1 MFKIDMRFSDNVYE
15 LCRRIPRGK
24 VSTYGMIAG
33 KMKTKACRAVGNALN
48 KNPYKSVPCHRVI
61 NSNGFVGQF
70 SKGTEAK
77 IRMLKSEGI
86 IIDKN
91 GFIDLTKYL
100 YKFK

>member
-61 NSNGFVGQF
+61 ASNGHLHGFALGLKKKAEMLRKEGV
-70 SKGTEAK
+70 K
-77 IRMLKSEGI
+77 IKNNRVNLK
-86 IIDKN
+86 
-91 GFIDLTKYL
+91 KYL
-100 YKFK
+100 YRF